1 MIKELVKVAGKL
13 DELGLTKEADFLDKM
28 ISKLAN
34 DWDDYGF
41 HDEPTETTEPLESN
55 PEYMERFP
63 PKDDEIVLTG
73 EYSTFQSDGGI
84 DEGRWFVLDSN
95 DDEVDAPEF
104 ETEAEALAFI
114 AGLKKAKEIK

>member
-41 HDEPTETTEPLESN
+41 HDEPTEIEPLESN
-55 PEYMERFP
+55 PEYMERFGP
-63 PKDDEIVLTG
+63 QDDEIVYTD
-73 EYSTFQSDGGI
+73 EYTTFQSDGGI
-84 DEGRWFVLDSN
+84 DEGQWYVLDSN

-104 ETEAEALAFI
+104 KTEAEALAFI